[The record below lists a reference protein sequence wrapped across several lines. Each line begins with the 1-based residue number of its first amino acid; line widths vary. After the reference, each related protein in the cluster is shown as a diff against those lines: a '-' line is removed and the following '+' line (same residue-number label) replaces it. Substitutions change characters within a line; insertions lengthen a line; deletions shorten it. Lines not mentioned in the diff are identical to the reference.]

1 MHGGKNTAFC
11 RKIKKSSDKLYDYL
25 YGNEGEVLS
34 QILNRIN
41 QANDI
46 KKLKP
51 SDYKRLAEEIR
62 KFLVFNISKTGGHL
76 ASNLGTV
83 ELTMALHLCM
93 DFPKDKL
100 VWDVGHQAYTHKL
113 LTGRKNEFCT
123 LRTYEGL
130 SGFPKKK
137 ESNCDPFNTGH
148 SSTSISAAM
157 GLVKARDLKE
167 ENYRVTAV
175 IGDGALSGGLAFE
188 ALNNAA
194 RLNSNLII
202 VLNDNNMSISENV
215 GGMANYLGKLRT
227 NVKYNNFKD
236 FVEKALNKVPGI
248 GSVIMDKLR
257 KSKDSIKRLVI
268 PGMLFEDMGLTYI
281 GPIDGHD
288 INQLITA
295 FNSASKVKKAVLVH
309 VITQKGRGYK
319 PAEQNPCRYH
329 GVEAFDVKTG
339 KNNTEKKGV
348 TYTDVFSD
356 TILELAKENDKLVAI
371 TAAMP
376 SGTGLNK
383 FMRQYPDRFFDVGI
397 AEEHA
402 VTYAAGLASGGMKP
416 FVAIYS
422 TFLQRAYDQI
432 LHDVCLTKLPVV
444 FAIDRAGL
452 VGNDGETH
460 QGIFDISFLSHM
472 PSMTIIAPK
481 NKQEFRDMLIY
492 ANQFNGPIAIR
503 YPRGGAYEG
512 LTEYNSPII
521 YGKSEILKEIP
532 REIPDY
538 VPKPLGKSVGTEVD
552 SEVFQPDNIVILAV
566 GSMVETAVQVEADLN
581 RLGKKVTLVN
591 VRFIKPMDEEL
602 LHRLAVSCG
611 VWITME
617 ENVRTGGFGEKVAGF
632 LTEYNYRQVR
642 LINISLPDQF
652 IEQGDIAVLKGKL
665 GFDAASILNTILSKI
680 ENCGDYSDDLGNT
693 AGF

>member
-1 MHGGKNTAFC
+1 MS
-11 RKIKKSSDKLYDYL
+11 R
-25 YGNEGEVLS
+25 
-34 QILNRIN
+34 ILDNIN

-46 KKLKP
+46 KKINP
-51 SDYKRLAEEIR
+51 SDYKNLAEEIR
-62 KFLVFNISKTGGHL
+62 KFLVQNISKTGGHL

-113 LTGRKNEFCT
+113 LSGRKNDFCT
-123 LRTYEGL
+123 LRTFEGL

-137 ESNCDPFNTGH
+137 ESNCDSFDTGH

-157 GLVKARDLKE
+157 GLVKARDLKG

-194 RLNSNLII
+194 RLNSNLMI

-215 GGMANYLGKLRT
+215 GGLANYLGQLRT
-227 NVKYNNFKD
+227 NVKYNKFKD
-236 FVEKALNKVPGI
+236 SIENALNHIPGL
-248 GSVIMDKLR
+248 GSIIMDKLR

-295 FNSASKVKKAVLVH
+295 FSSASKVNEAVLVH
-309 VITQKGRGYK
+309 VITKKGRGYK
-319 PAEQNPCRYH
+319 PAELNPCWYH
-329 GVEAFDVKTG
+329 SVESFDVKTG
-339 KNNTEKKGV
+339 KNSTPKKGA
-348 TYTDVFSD
+348 TYTDVFSE
-356 TILELAKENDKLVAI
+356 TLLELAKENEKLVAI

-383 FMRQYPDRFFDVGI
+383 FMRQYPERFFDVGI

-402 VTYAAGLASGGMKP
+402 VTYAAGLASGGLKP

-432 LHDVCLTKLPVV
+432 LHDVCISRLPVV

-472 PSMTIIAPK
+472 PSMTMLAPK
-481 NKQEFRDMLIY
+481 NKQEFRQMLY
-492 ANQFNGPIAIR
+492 FANQFDGPVAIR
-503 YPRGGAYEG
+503 YPRGRVYEG
-512 LTEYNSPII
+512 LEEFQTPIE
-521 YGKSEILKEIP
+521 YGKSEIINLNKIKNNDVFGTDKNQTSLD
-532 REIPDY
+532 I
-538 VPKPLGKSVGTEVD
+538 LGKE
-552 SEVFQPDNIVILAV
+552 FQPETMVILAI
-566 GSMVETAVQVEADLN
+566 GSMVETAVQVVKELSN
-581 RLGKKVTLVN
+581 LGKQAVLVN
-591 VRFIKPMDEEL
+591 VRFISPMDEEL
-602 LHRLAVSCG
+602 FHRLALSTG

-617 ENVRTGGFGEKVAGF
+617 ENVKTGGYGEKVAGF
-632 LTEYNYRQVR
+632 LMEHNYRQIR

-652 IEQGDIAVLKGKL
+652 IEQGDVAVLKEKL
-665 GFDAASILNTILSKI
+665 QFDAASILKNILAKVES
-680 ENCGDYSDDLGNT
+680 
-693 AGF
+693 

>member
-1 MHGGKNTAFC
+1 MA
-11 RKIKKSSDKLYDYL
+11 
-25 YGNEGEVLS
+25 
-34 QILNRIN
+34 QILGDIN

-46 KKLKP
+46 KNINP
-51 SDYKRLAEEIR
+51 SDYKKLAEEIR
-62 KFLVFNISKTGGHL
+62 KFLVQNISKTGGHL

-100 VWDVGHQAYTHKL
+100 IWDVGHQAYTHKL
-113 LTGRKNEFCT
+113 LTGRKNEFNT

-137 ESNCDPFNTGH
+137 ESNCDSFDTGH

-157 GLVKARDLKE
+157 GLVKARDLKGE
-167 ENYRVTAV
+167 SYRVTAV
-175 IGDGALSGGLAFE
+175 IGDGALSGGMAFE

-215 GGMANYLGKLRT
+215 GGMANYLGQLRT
-227 NVKYNNFKD
+227 GVKYNNFKD
-236 FVEKALNKVPGI
+236 IVEKNLNKIPGI
-248 GSVIMDKLR
+248 GPVVMDKLR
-257 KSKDSIKRLVI
+257 KSKDSIKRLFI

-295 FNSASKVKKAVLVH
+295 FASASKVKETVLVH
-309 VITQKGRGYK
+309 VITKKGRGYK
-319 PAEQNPCRYH
+319 PAEQNPSQYH
-329 GVEAFDVKTG
+329 GVESFDVKTG
-339 KNNTEKKGV
+339 RNNAQKKGIS
-348 TYTDVFSD
+348 YTEVFSD
-356 TILELAKENDKLVAI
+356 TIMELAGENEKLVAI

-383 FMRQYPDRFFDVGI
+383 FMRQYPERFFDVGI

-402 VTYAAGLASGGMKP
+402 VTYAAGLAAGGLKP

-432 LHDVCLTKLPVV
+432 LHDVCINKLPVV

-460 QGIFDISFLSHM
+460 QGIFDISYLSHI
-472 PSMTIIAPK
+472 PSITILAPK
-481 NKQEFRDMLIY
+481 NKKEFQDMLRY
-492 ANQFNGPIAIR
+492 ANQYDGPIAIR
-503 YPRGGAYEG
+503 YPRGRAFEG
-512 LTEYNSPII
+512 LEEFNAPVE
-521 YGKSEILKEIP
+521 YGKSEILKQISRGIP
-532 REIPDY
+532 EAGQYQKQGGRYSMKDQ
-538 VPKPLGKSVGTEVD
+538 
-552 SEVFQPDNIVILAV
+552 EVFKADNIVLLAV
-566 GSMVETAVQVEADLN
+566 GSMVETAAQVWLELKES
-581 RLGKKVTLVN
+581 GKEVTLIN
-591 VRFIKPMDEEL
+591 VRFIKPMDEDL
-602 LHRLAVSCG
+602 MHSLALSHG
-611 VWITME
+611 VWVTME
-617 ENVRTGGFGEKVAGF
+617 ENIKSGGYGEKVAGF
-632 LTEYNYRQVR
+632 LTEHNYQKIR

-652 IEQGDIAVLKGKL
+652 IEQGDVDILKEKFGIHAK
-665 GFDAASILNTILSKI
+665 SILKKI
-680 ENCGDYSDDLGNT
+680 QANLEIS
-693 AGF
+693 

>member
-1 MHGGKNTAFC
+1 M
-11 RKIKKSSDKLYDYL
+11 
-25 YGNEGEVLS
+25 S
-34 QILNRIN
+34 QILDTIN
-41 QANDI
+41 LANDI
-46 KKLKP
+46 KKIRP

-62 KFLVFNISKTGGHL
+62 KFLVQNISKTGGHL

-137 ESNCDPFNTGH
+137 ESNCDPFDTGH

-157 GLVKARDLKE
+157 GLVKARDLAG
-167 ENYRVTAV
+167 ENYKVTAV

-215 GGMANYLGKLRT
+215 GGMANYLGQLRT
-227 NVKYNNFKD
+227 NIKYNNFKES
-236 FVEKALNKVPGI
+236 VEKALNKVPGI

-288 INQLITA
+288 INQMITA
-295 FNSASKVKKAVLVH
+295 FSSASKVKEAVLVH
-309 VITQKGRGYK
+309 VITKKGRGYK
-319 PAEQNPCRYH
+319 PAEHNPCRYH
-329 GVEAFDVKTG
+329 GVESFDVKTG
-339 KNNTEKKGV
+339 KNNDVKKGA

-356 TILELAKENDKLVAI
+356 TIMELAEKNEKLVAI

-376 SGTGLNK
+376 NGTGLTK

-432 LHDVCLTKLPVV
+432 LHDVCLNKLPVV

-460 QGIFDISFLSHM
+460 QGIFDISFLSHI
-472 PSMTIIAPK
+472 PSMTIMAPK

-492 ANQFNGPIAIR
+492 SNQFDGPIAIR
-503 YPRGGAYEG
+503 YPRGRAYDG
-512 LTEYNSPII
+512 LSEFHAPIV
-521 YGKSEILKEIP
+521 YGKSEILKEIT
-532 REIPDY
+532 RSDEDSVTNAVADRTGTDTGGEIFR
-538 VPKPLGKSVGTEVD
+538 K
-552 SEVFQPDNIVILAV
+552 DNIVILAV
-566 GSMVETAVQVEADLN
+566 GSMVETAVQVEAGLN
-581 RLGKKVTLVN
+581 NSGKKVTLIN
-591 VRFIKPMDEEL
+591 VRFIKPMDVEL
-602 LHRLAVSCG
+602 LHRLSRSHG
-611 VWITME
+611 LWITME
-617 ENVRTGGFGEKVAGF
+617 ENVKAGGFGEKVAGF
-632 LTEYNYRQVR
+632 LAEHDYRQVR

-652 IEQGDIAVLKGKL
+652 IEQGDVSVLKEKL
-665 GFDAASILNTILSKI
+665 GLDVPSVLDRILY
-680 ENCGDYSDDLGNT
+680 EMED
-693 AGF
+693 